1 MPTAGMTL
9 RWDIPKTLAAKA
21 LFSSHLSSLVCRP
34 TKPVVGPRMKGGWR
48 LQVGEGTRGPGYNR
62 MRLRHSSDVIS

>member
-48 LQVGEGTRGPGYNR
+48 LQVGEGTRDLATIVCGSGIAA
-62 MRLRHSSDVIS
+62 M